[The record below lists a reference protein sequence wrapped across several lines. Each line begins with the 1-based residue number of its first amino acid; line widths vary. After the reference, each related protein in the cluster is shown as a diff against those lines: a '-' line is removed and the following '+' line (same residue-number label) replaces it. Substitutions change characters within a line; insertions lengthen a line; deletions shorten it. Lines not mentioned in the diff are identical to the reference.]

1 MQAGFAEPD
10 RNRTYSKAG
19 PCSIS
24 TEQITENIRELYQT
38 ARDMPSRKFL
48 VGCTQGHATLCGY
61 SDAELAACFARA
73 GSDGRSTGIPRNV
86 IFEAGFFKLVLNAD
100 ALSCDRQ

>member
-1 MQAGFAEPD
+1 MQAGFVEPD
-10 RNRTYSKAG
+10 RDRAYSKAG

-48 VGCTQGHATLCGY
+48 VGCTHGRTTLCGY

-73 GSDGRSTGIPRNV
+73 GSGGRSAGIPRNV
-86 IFEAGFFKLVLNAD
+86 IFEACFFELVLNAD
-100 ALSCDRQ
+100 ALSYDRQ